1 MPILFARQT
10 WLRCAFVLGVATSSL
25 GLFVIDTPESRAET
39 ERQEAAHRKKIES
52 RLDLR
57 AVRQLLIA
65 QLKAHPVVDGVD
77 LRPARVGFFWHKF
90 GTSFS
95 CGDWLLSADDP
106 DLPEFK
112 LTWSYQTLSPRPDR
126 AGYVRSIEII
136 CLRDSKKT
144 FTVRSIRKI
153 EDELVLLSLAEP
165 LPAGR

>member
-1 MPILFARQT
+1 MF
-10 WLRCAFVLGVATSSL
+10 GVAASSL
-25 GLFVIDTPESRAET
+25 GLFVIDNQAET
-39 ERQEAAHRKKIES
+39 ARLEAAHRKKIES

-65 QLKAHPVVDGVD
+65 QLKSHPVVDGVD
-77 LRPARVGFFWHKF
+77 VRPARVGFFWHKF
-90 GTSFS
+90 GASFS

-126 AGYVRSIEII
+126 AGYVRSIEIT

-153 EDELVLLSLAEP
+153 EDELVLLSLAETP
-165 LPAGR
+165 PAGR